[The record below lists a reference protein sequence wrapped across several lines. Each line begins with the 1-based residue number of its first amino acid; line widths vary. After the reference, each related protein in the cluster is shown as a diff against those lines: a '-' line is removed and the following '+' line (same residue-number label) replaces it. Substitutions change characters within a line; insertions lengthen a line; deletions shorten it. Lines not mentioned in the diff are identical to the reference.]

1 MPAEQPVWSNP
12 WLEVQCLRVKF
23 TINRG
28 SPDDGVVY
36 RIPCECGKV
45 YIGETGRPMQD
56 RIKEHDRD
64 VRLARTETSAVSEHA
79 HNTGHKPLWNKV
91 KFIDRDPY
99 YYTRRVKEAI
109 HVRAS
114 CFIRS
119 RMTSRPHHL
128 KKTSSMQSKRRD
140 LHHTWL
146 HRETNEKLSF
156 YCYSPRWI
164 TTTFCAWLFSS
175 ELSHT
180 LRISLAIKN
189 DKSVYVAQ
197 VKHIL
202 NSPRDVRNYTRL
214 TFDGNWPGKTRW
226 LFYYLVAHKSPAYD
240 CDMFDTQETL
250 QGGRLQY
257 TGNCFCERIVHP
269 VCICT

>member
-1 MPAEQPVWSNP
+1 MDAHDQKTQQQES
-12 WLEVQCLRVKF
+12 RA
-23 TINRG
+23 TADRRG
-28 SPDDGVVY
+28 S
-36 RIPCECGKV
+36 KS
-45 YIGETGRPMQD
+45 
-56 RIKEHDRD
+56 
-64 VRLARTETSAVSEHA
+64 LSEQQGSKCTNQSCWKTTNHS
-79 HNTGHKPLWNKV
+79 
-91 KFIDRDPY
+91 
-99 YYTRRVKEAI
+99 
-109 HVRAS
+109 RAS

-119 RMTSRPHHL
+119 RMTSRPYRL
-128 KKTSSMQSKRRD
+128 KKTNSMQSKHRD
-140 LHHTWL
+140 LHQTWQ

-156 YCYSPRWI
+156 YCCSPRWI
-164 TTTFCAWLFSS
+164 TTTFSAWIFSS

-202 NSPRDVRNYTRL
+202 NSPRDLRNYTRL

-240 CDMFDTQETL
+240 CGGVERDMFDTQDTL

-269 VCICT
+269 VCICTELLKIPFVAVFWSIEM

>member
-1 MPAEQPVWSNP
+1 MPTIQKHNHRRAVRKRTAEGANHWSA
-12 WLEVQCLRVKF
+12 
-23 TINRG
+23 
-28 SPDDGVVY
+28 
-36 RIPCECGKV
+36 RIEMRQRSCWK
-45 YIGETGRPMQD
+45 TTN
-56 RIKEHDRD
+56 H
-64 VRLARTETSAVSEHA
+64 S
-79 HNTGHKPLWNKV
+79 
-91 KFIDRDPY
+91 
-99 YYTRRVKEAI
+99 
-109 HVRAS
+109 RAS

-119 RMTSRPHHL
+119 RMTSRPHRL
-128 KKTSSMQSKRRD
+128 KKTSSMQPKRRD

-146 HRETNEKLSF
+146 HRKTNEKLSS

-164 TTTFCAWLFSS
+164 TTTFSAWIFSS

-189 DKSVYVAQ
+189 DKSIYAAQ

-202 NSPRDVRNYTRL
+202 NSPRDVRNYTWL

-226 LFYYLVAHKSPAYD
+226 LFYYLVAHKSPAHD
-240 CDMFDTQETL
+240 CGGVERDMFDTQDTL

-269 VCICT
+269 VCICTELLKNTFCSCFLKHRNVDMLLL